1 MLLGLDQLGQIRY
14 MNWIRYVMIVML
26 DQLRL
31 VELSGG
37 VPVQVVLGL
46 VELWLSLAMMFNV
59 LNSGDVTQYYVVGLL
74 GQVSYVM
81 LVRLG

>member
-1 MLLGLDQLGQIRY
+1 
-14 MNWIRYVMIVML
+14 MIVML